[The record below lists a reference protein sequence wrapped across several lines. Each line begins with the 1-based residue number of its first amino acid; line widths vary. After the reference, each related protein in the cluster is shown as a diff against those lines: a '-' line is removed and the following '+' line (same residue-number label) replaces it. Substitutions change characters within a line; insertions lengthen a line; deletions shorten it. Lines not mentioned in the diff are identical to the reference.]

1 MTNAAERSALRE
13 LFLDAAAIEFSEEL
27 FSTKPVVVSPRFRRQ
42 MNAMLTNPQRW
53 AKRRVRPLWKR
64 YVQTAA
70 AILLVC
76 SLSLGTLMAVSPS
89 VRAAVMNWVTEW
101 YETHILYRYSGEQ
114 ISGELPRYE
123 ITALPGGYAE
133 TERIEIPS
141 ALYVT
146 YENVEGRRL
155 YFDYIYMQQGSALDI
170 VTEGVEVRDITVNGL
185 EGQIFLSLD
194 PKNDNTLTWIDP
206 SANLQFTVDAFLNES
221 DILHIAESV
230 ALVESTK

>member
-1 MTNAAERSALRE
+1 M
-13 LFLDAAAIEFSEEL
+13 
-27 FSTKPVVVSPRFRRQ
+27 
-42 MNAMLTNPQRW
+42 
-53 AKRRVRPLWKR
+53 
-64 YVQTAA
+64 
-70 AILLVC
+70 VC

-155 YFDYIYMQQGSALDI
+155 YFDYIYICSKGPRL
-170 VTEGVEVRDITVNGL
+170 
-185 EGQIFLSLD
+185 
-194 PKNDNTLTWIDP
+194 TL
-206 SANLQFTVDAFLNES
+206 
-221 DILHIAESV
+221 
-230 ALVESTK
+230 